1 MPKIAEEYRRKVE
14 ACRRLADMCPEVERK
29 AHWMQQSTKWERLAA
44 EAAKKSRRRQPAE
57 V

>member
-14 ACRRLADMCPEVERK
+14 ACRRLADMCPEVE
-29 AHWMQQSTKWERLAA
+29 A
-44 EAAKKSRRRQPAE
+44 EGALDAT